1 MGGGKQAMLGREVC
15 VETVGLPGYGHS
27 PLMFIVTSEGSHSP
41 HIASPVLYSP
51 HHGTSQI
58 FGAHYTFKPGSQY
71 NVNVTL
77 RQEVIQF
84 SMGLVAGIEMMSIPT
99 TVAATNPLKIV

>member
-1 MGGGKQAMLGREVC
+1 MNL
-15 VETVGLPGYGHS
+15 
-27 PLMFIVTSEGSHSP
+27 
-41 HIASPVLYSP
+41 
-51 HHGTSQI
+51 
-58 FGAHYTFKPGSQY
+58 KPGSQY

-84 SMGLVAGIEMMSIPT
+84 SMGLVAGIEMISIPA

>member
-1 MGGGKQAMLGREVC
+1 MLQCCGSYSDVLAVVYLVARLFS
-15 VETVGLPGYGHS
+15 TLPLLLCIGVQS
-27 PLMFIVTSEGSHSP
+27 L
-41 HIASPVLYSP
+41 
-51 HHGTSQI
+51 
-58 FGAHYTFKPGSQY
+58 KPGSQY

-84 SMGLVAGIEMMSIPT
+84 SMGLVAGIEMISIPA

>member
-1 MGGGKQAMLGREVC
+1 MHFQGVIERREDSY
-15 VETVGLPGYGHS
+15 LPPP
-27 PLMFIVTSEGSHSP
+27 PL
-41 HIASPVLYSP
+41 
-51 HHGTSQI
+51 
-58 FGAHYTFKPGSQY
+58 KPGSQY

-84 SMGLVAGIEMMSIPT
+84 SMGLVIGIEMISIPA